1 MSRARQVAGLCVAL
15 LLTFTAAGLGGL
27 VTAPAVRGW
36 YRTLDFPPFQP
47 PSWVFGPVWTV
58 LYVLMAVAA
67 WRVWRGR
74 SEGSRRALIA
84 WGGQLLLNA
93 LWSPAFFGL
102 QSPLLGLVVMV
113 LLWPAIVLTLA
124 FFARLDR
131 PAAWMLAPYLAWVSF
146 AFVLN
151 ASIWWLNR

>member
-1 MSRARQVAGLCVAL
+1 MSRARSLGGLALAL
-15 LLTFTAAGLGGL
+15 LLTLGAGGLGGL

-36 YRTLDFPPFQP
+36 YRTLEFPPFQP
-47 PSWVFGPVWTV
+47 PAWLFGPVWTT

-67 WRVWRGR
+67 WRVWRKGG
-74 SEGSRRALIA
+74 EGARAALIA
-84 WGGQLLLNA
+84 WGVQLFLNA

-102 QSPLLGLVVMV
+102 HSPLLGLVVMV
-113 LLWPAIVLTLA
+113 ALWPAIAVTIGL
-124 FFARLDR
+124 FARLDA
-131 PAAWMLAPYLAWVSF
+131 PAAWMLAPYQLWVSF